1 MDLISWARA
10 RDKGLVHYC
19 TGKPCPRGHL
29 AARYVKGRSCV
40 ACAADDNYAARRS
53 GVRSE
58 IDKKHYWANR
68 AAIMAKQV
76 IYRQRRRDAAREANQ

>member
-10 RDKGLVHYC
+10 RDKDLIHYC
-19 TGKPCPRGHL
+19 TGKPCKRGHV

-40 ACAADDNYAARRS
+40 ACAADDYRVARIT

-58 IDKKHYWANR
+58 IDKKHYRANR
-68 AAIMAKQV
+68 DAIMAKQV